1 MNTLPGDILD
11 RDDIVRLVNRF
22 YDRVRQDALLAPIFS
37 HVDWPAHLPTMY
49 EFWASLLL
57 GEGTYR
63 GNPLQKHL
71 VLDIRREHFEQ
82 WLKLFGD
89 TLEAE
94 FRGPKADEALDR
106 ARNIASLFQH
116 RMGLTP

>member
-1 MNTLPGDILD
+1 LRTIPGDILD
-11 RDDIVRLVNRF
+11 QDDIVRLVNRF

-63 GNPLQKHL
+63 GDPLQKHL
-71 VLDIRREHFEQ
+71 ALTVREEHFER
-82 WLKLFGD
+82 WLKHFSD
-89 TLEAE
+89 TIEAE
-94 FRGPKADEALDR
+94 FDGPKADEARDV
-106 ARNIASLFQH
+106 AHNIASLFRH
-116 RMGLTP
+116 RMGLQ